1 MTANAST
8 GVDEEEDEDEG
19 ADGFVDTGDDLS
31 DSVCFFRFSSELHQ
45 LPLEVPLLLDVPT
58 GPLPVVVVVVATL
71 VGVVGPFV
79 LTPAEPF
86 VMTGGAVRGAVDEGV
101 AHDEDETTGDPE
113 PPEEGDAPRKS
124 FRPLE

>member
-1 MTANAST
+1 MTAKAST
-8 GVDEEEDEDEG
+8 GVELVDDDEG

-45 LPLEVPLLLDVPT
+45 LPLVPLLEVPT

-86 VMTGGAVRGAVDEGV
+86 VMTDGAVKVDEGV
-101 AHDEDETTGDPE
+101 GHEDETTGELDPPE
-113 PPEEGDAPRKS
+113 EEGDAHKS
-124 FRPLE
+124 FSPLE

>member
-8 GVDEEEDEDEG
+8 GVDEEDEEDEG

-45 LPLEVPLLLDVPT
+45 LPLVPLLEVPT

-86 VMTGGAVRGAVDEGV
+86 VMTGGALRLDEEVG
-101 AHDEDETTGDPE
+101 HDDETTGDPE
-113 PPEEGDAPRKS
+113 PPDEEGDARKS
-124 FRPLE
+124 FKPFE